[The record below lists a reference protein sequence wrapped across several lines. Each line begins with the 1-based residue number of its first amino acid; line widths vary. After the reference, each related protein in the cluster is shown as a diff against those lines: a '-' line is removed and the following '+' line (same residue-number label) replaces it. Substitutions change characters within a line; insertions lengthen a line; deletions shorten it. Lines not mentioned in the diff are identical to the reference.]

1 MRPAASTRL
10 CTNRLLVPVAE
21 RDGIRIGW
29 AEQGDGVP
37 LVLVTGVGGA
47 GSAWWRL
54 LRHLPPTVR
63 AITLDN
69 RGTGASDPV
78 AGRFFG
84 LDDLAGDVVAVM
96 DAAGIARAHVMGSSL
111 GGIVAQHLALEH
123 RHRVAS
129 LILASTTGAGFRGGP
144 PWRLLGAGALRPL
157 VGAARSEELLASAL
171 YAAATLREHPERVT
185 EDATVRDA
193 APLDPR
199 TVAAQLLAVAPHN
212 ALPRLW
218 SLAGMRV
225 TVLHGAQDAVVSP
238 DRARELA
245 AAIPAARLVIIEGCG
260 HAMTTDAEEATAD
273 AVLEHLACHG
283 TASSSRAA

>member
-1 MRPAASTRL
+1 M
-10 CTNRLLVPVAE
+10 
-21 RDGIRIGW
+21 
-29 AEQGDGVP
+29 
-37 LVLVTGVGGA
+37 
-47 GSAWWRL
+47 
-54 LRHLPPTVR
+54 
-63 AITLDN
+63 
-69 RGTGASDPV
+69 GT
-78 AGRFFG
+78 
-84 LDDLAGDVVAVM
+84 
-96 DAAGIARAHVMGSSL
+96 
-111 GGIVAQHLALEH
+111 
-123 RHRVAS
+123 
-129 LILASTTGAGFRGGP
+129 
-144 PWRLLGAGALRPL
+144 
-157 VGAARSEELLASAL
+157 ARSEELLASAL
-171 YAAATLREHPERVT
+171 YAAATLREHPERVA

-199 TVAAQLLAVAPHN
+199 TVAAQLLAVAAHN